1 MSCAANDNKPADD
14 FLLLLLLL
22 LALLLLLLLPDLAAW
37 LTQSQ
42 IKN

>member
-22 LALLLLLLLPDLAAW
+22 LALLLLLLPDLAAW